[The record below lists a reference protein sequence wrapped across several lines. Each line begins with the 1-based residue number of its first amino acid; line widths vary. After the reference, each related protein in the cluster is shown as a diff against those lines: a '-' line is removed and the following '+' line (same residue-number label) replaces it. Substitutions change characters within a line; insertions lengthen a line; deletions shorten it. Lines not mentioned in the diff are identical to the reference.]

1 VGAFGSAPIAGVA
14 LTAIYFIGL
23 MTIWFGPETRG
34 LPLQD

>member
-1 VGAFGSAPIAGVA
+1 VPVAGVA

-23 MTIWFGPETRG
+23 AAIWFGPETRG